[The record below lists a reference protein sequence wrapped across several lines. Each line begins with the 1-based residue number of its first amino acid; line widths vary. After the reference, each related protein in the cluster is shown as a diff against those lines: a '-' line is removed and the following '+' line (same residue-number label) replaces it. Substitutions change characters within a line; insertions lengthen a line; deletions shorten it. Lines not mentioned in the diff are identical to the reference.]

1 MAVTTTAGKT
11 GNNLYILHSRLLL
24 RGGVHEEYCLV
35 LTSDSVVSHALSH
48 LLRVNWNSGE
58 CAPHMSGGGT
68 QNCTNSSNSESFIT
82 LSLSLSLA
90 NSLEAVKSVWSVRPS
105 ERSNTGAPLH
115 AVKDAREK
123 GKKREVR

>member
-1 MAVTTTAGKT
+1 MIGASAAMALKIVQ
-11 GNNLYILHSRLLL
+11 IP
-24 RGGVHEEYCLV
+24 
-35 LTSDSVVSHALSH
+35 LTRSPSSLS
-48 LLRVNWNSGE
+48 
-58 CAPHMSGGGT
+58 
-68 QNCTNSSNSESFIT
+68 

>member
-35 LTSDSVVSHALSH
+35 LTSDSVVSDALSH

-82 LSLSLSLA
+82 LSLSLSCQL
-90 NSLEAVKSVWSVRPS
+90 SGGCKVGVVCPSVRAEQYRS
-105 ERSNTGAPLH
+105 AASCCKRCER
-115 AVKDAREK
+115 K
-123 GKKREVR
+123 GQKNVR